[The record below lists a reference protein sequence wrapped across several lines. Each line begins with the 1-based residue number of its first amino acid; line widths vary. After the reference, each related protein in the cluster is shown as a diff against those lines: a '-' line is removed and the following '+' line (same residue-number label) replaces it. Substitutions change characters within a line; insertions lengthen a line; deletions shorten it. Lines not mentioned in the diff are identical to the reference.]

1 MSVNS
6 VQCLVHAYGSYHN
19 SPPREDV
26 AQADKGIFGIN
37 AKWYGEWWHSL
48 LFFLCFGFIWMRF

>member
-1 MSVNS
+1 